1 MFVTNHVLSGVLIG
15 RVASRRPAA
24 AFALGVG
31 SHLVLDAIPHWGCDT
46 ALPDGTDRFLRVAKR
61 DGLLGLALLTVA
73 TVAVERRARAATVAA
88 MAGAVLLDL
97 DKPCWYFLR
106 IQPFPDVVNRL
117 HARVQNE
124 SPSGMR
130 SEFAYGI
137 AFAVVDAAVTAG
149 RRPCRRSP
157 RVAGDRPWSGRNS
170 LRSPRLPWGGADGH
184 QVVRDPPMPTVDM
197 AIRIG

>member
-15 RVASRRPAA
+15 RAASRRPAT
-24 AFALGVG
+24 AFVLGVG

-46 ALPDGTDRFLRVAKR
+46 AVPEGPDRFLRAAKR

-73 TVAVERRARAATVAA
+73 TLAVERRARAATVAA

-97 DKPCWYFLR
+97 DKPCWHFLR
-106 IQPFPDVVNRL
+106 IQLFPDAVNRL

-130 SEFAYGI
+130 NEFACGM
-137 AFAVVDAAVTAG
+137 AFAVADVAVTAG
-149 RRPCRRSP
+149 RRPCRRTP
-157 RVAGDRPWSGRNS
+157 LGAGRRLWSGRGS
-170 LRSPRLPWGGADGH
+170 LHSPRLPSG
-184 QVVRDPPMPTVDM
+184 R
-197 AIRIG
+197 R